1 MITNMVTDS
10 FSCVSNIRLVDWIF
24 GISSVFCYR
33 IKKYLFNVR
42 RPSLIVHANGSID
55 ERLYLC
61 NCKCRRPRLLV
72 LVTTDTPGEA
82 ATTVAPA
89 KWMNDYS
96 EQTWYYPPSDLA
108 PAWLAFSPVST
119 IMQLAQSP

>member
-1 MITNMVTDS
+1 MQMEA
-10 FSCVSNIRLVDWIF
+10 
-24 GISSVFCYR
+24 
-33 IKKYLFNVR
+33 
-42 RPSLIVHANGSID
+42 LIID

-61 NCKCRRPRLLV
+61 NRPCLLV
-72 LVTTDTPGEA
+72 LVAPNTPREA

-89 KWMNDYS
+89 KWMDDYS
-96 EQTWYYPPSDLA
+96 KQTWYYHPGDLA